1 MAMFKL
7 GVFLVIRGLAWPSLL
22 LAAEEQPPQIPG
34 FSERLNQAL
43 GSEGGVQVYKDPE
56 GNVGTIFDPP
66 GGERRVTVQPPQSP
80 SMNLG
85 PFLQLHNPPFQLPPA
100 VSPAHPSS
108 PDLPQKAR

>member
-7 GVFLVIRGLAWPSLL
+7 GVFLVIRGLAWPSLV

-56 GNVGTIFDPP
+56 GWRASRHCAAAAKSVDEP
-66 GGERRVTVQPPQSP
+66 R
-80 SMNLG
+80 
-85 PFLQLHNPPFQLPPA
+85 PFPPA
-100 VSPAHPSS
+100 TQPSIS
-108 PDLPQKAR
+108 TASSCISCAPILS